1 MRGLHVARRGREWSP
16 LLLLA
21 LVLCGGLAWGLAT
34 AFATTSPPSPSS
46 GNVVLRLGWTEE
58 PDNLNVF
65 IGYQDT
71 SYEIWALNYDTLFGA
86 SDRNQ
91 PTLNLVDQWPTTA
104 NGGISD
110 GGKVWT
116 MHIRSGVRFD
126 DGTPLTLSGPARE
139 RDRALRG

>member
-21 LVLCGGLAWGLAT
+21 LVLCGGFAWGLAT

-71 SYEIWALNYDTLFGA
+71 SYEIWALNYDTLSKPATVTSRPSTWSISGRPQRTAASRTAARFGRCISEAA
-86 SDRNQ
+86 SDS
-91 PTLNLVDQWPTTA
+91 TTA
-104 NGGISD
+104 
-110 GGKVWT
+110 
-116 MHIRSGVRFD
+116 RR
-126 DGTPLTLSGPARE
+126 
-139 RDRALRG
+139 